1 MQILD
6 NQELAQAGL
15 VLLSVAIKL
24 NQSWQILN
32 LFHGNC
38 ILLEISP
45 LKFSFASSLNIL
57 TPPMNSVKIYWPY
70 MGGVKNVR
78 EKIELVLWVHK
89 YVIEGGCVNM
99 EMFNV
104 NNCHVFH

>member
-1 MQILD
+1 MID
-6 NQELAQAGL
+6 NQELTQAGL

-32 LFHGNC
+32 LFHRNY
-38 ILLEISP
+38 ILLELSP

-70 MGGVKNVR
+70 MGGVKHVR
-78 EKIELVLWVHK
+78 EKIVLVLWVHK

>member
-1 MQILD
+1 MID
-6 NQELAQAGL
+6 NQELAQASL

-32 LFHGNC
+32 LFHGHC

-70 MGGVKNVR
+70 MGGVKHMR
-78 EKIELVLWVHK
+78 EKNVLVLWVHK
-89 YVIEGGCVNM
+89 YVIEGGRGVNM
-99 EMFNV
+99 EMCNV
-104 NNCHVFH
+104 HKFHVFH

>member
-1 MQILD
+1 MID

-57 TPPMNSVKIYWPY
+57 TPPMNSVKIYGRSETCARKLCTCT
-70 MGGVKNVR
+70 MGTQICGNV
-78 EKIELVLWVHK
+78 L
-89 YVIEGGCVNM
+89 CS
-99 EMFNV
+99 
-104 NNCHVFH
+104 